1 MKTIKI
7 SDEAWQ
13 GLMQLKIEYKKRSI
27 DEVVKALL
35 KDTTRLERATDAG
48 MLPKLRA
55 ESLNV

>member
-35 KDTTRLERATDAG
+35 KERKDA
-48 MLPKLRA
+48 
-55 ESLNV
+55 